1 MPLFHGTVDSAYVL
15 GEVRLHFY
23 LLFCYLDNTILILYS
38 APEKGHHHEPPFP
51 ISEILAALIS
61 MVSTDFCN
69 LPGNSRLQP
78 CACHMRN
85 PPPAPDFST
94 IHLKKHMFS
103 TDKSFRIHRT
113 YTVCQRKSRLFPC
126 CNNLHYIH
134 HPVNQVRI
142 ITSENKYPEITFIIS
157 STSIPIPSFP
167 INQTPAPSHLQK
179 SCQIHFPVGGRL
191 NDRYPFPSNRHRTSS
206 SASPRAHTAMIKMPP
221 PIQEA
226 VSPSL
231 PLWSEPDSVP
241 PGVFRNLTGYVP
253 D

>member
-1 MPLFHGTVDSAYVL
+1 
-15 GEVRLHFY
+15 
-23 LLFCYLDNTILILYS
+23 
-38 APEKGHHHEPPFP
+38 
-51 ISEILAALIS
+51 
-61 MVSTDFCN
+61 
-69 LPGNSRLQP
+69 
-78 CACHMRN
+78 
-85 PPPAPDFST
+85 
-94 IHLKKHMFS
+94 MFS

-191 NDRYPFPSNRHRTSS
+191 NDRYPFSLQQAPHIQQRLTKGPHCHDKKCHHRYKRQYPRPSHYGQSQTPCLLAFSG
-206 SASPRAHTAMIKMPP
+206 I
-221 PIQEA
+221 
-226 VSPSL
+226 
-231 PLWSEPDSVP
+231 
-241 PGVFRNLTGYVP
+241 
-253 D
+253 